1 MGMYCKTYSYA
12 FFFKIHFSV
21 CSEEKQ
27 SLFSLALELVVA
39 PISFA
44 SVWQK
49 YLVEATWG
57 RDLFSLT
64 ILKYWT
70 NSWEDRAKQLVEV
83 ARTRGSDCSCH
94 SGQGS
99 REFAGPGVAHNLQKL
114 IYGDWPAFPHQTP
127 PPEGANASQNS
138 GQCETRSGLE

>member
-1 MGMYCKTYSYA
+1 MN
-12 FFFKIHFSV
+12 FLKIHFSV

-39 PISFA
+39 SISFA

-49 YLVEATWG
+49 YLDKATSG
-57 RDLFSLT
+57 GDLFLLT

-70 NSWEDRAKQLVEV
+70 SSWEDRAKQLVEV
-83 ARTRGSDCSCH
+83 ARTQGSDCSCH

-114 IYGDWPAFPHQTP
+114 IYGDLLSPVRPHLPRVPMPLRAEDNVKHDQVW
-127 PPEGANASQNS
+127 NNS
-138 GQCETRSGLE
+138 DSHHSRG